1 MRRMNIDTIF
11 RLRMP
16 YRSGQLARITQA
28 IAEEKALIGDLS
40 LVRLGEED
48 TIREITVE
56 TESDEQ
62 TKRVEARLRNLPGI
76 ELLSL
81 RDTVFERHQGGKI
94 HSTSKVP
101 LENVSDLRI
110 VYTPGV
116 ARVALAIKE
125 NPKLAYEYTSLGNS
139 IGIFTNGTRVLG
151 LGDIGPVASLP
162 VMEGKAVLYDKFA
175 GISATPILLHTK
187 NPDEFIETVVQIASS
202 FGGIH
207 LEDISSPE
215 CYKIE
220 DELIKRLNKP
230 VMHDD
235 QHGTA
240 VASLAAVIN
249 AAKLAHLSLEN
260 ASVGQIGLGAAGS
273 AIARLMLAY
282 GVKKVY
288 VADRNQ
294 EAVTWLESLGGVAA
308 DLPTIMAKCDIV
320 IAATGKPGLIQPQ
333 DIRKGQI
340 IFSLSNP
347 NPEIEPLTALSAGAA
362 FASDGR
368 SINNALAFPGI
379 FKGAL
384 QSRAESISNEMKIAA
399 AKAIAS
405 IAGPS
410 EIVPD
415 PLNPLVH
422 QAVTKAV
429 YDAAYEQGLA
439 NQASLLP

>member
-16 YRSGQLARITQA
+16 YQSGQLAKITQA
-28 IAEEKALIGDLS
+28 IAAEKALIGELS
-40 LVRLGEED
+40 LIRLGDEE

-56 TESDEQ
+56 TEDDDQ

-76 ELLSL
+76 ELISM

-94 HSTSKVP
+94 HSTSRVS

-116 ARVALAIKE
+116 ARVSLAIQAKPE
-125 NPKLAYEYTSLGNS
+125 LAYEYTGLKNS
-139 IGIFTNGTRVLG
+139 VGIFTNGTRVLG
-151 LGDIGPVASLP
+151 LGDIGPIASLP

-187 NPDEFIETVVQIASS
+187 NPDEFIETVVQIAPS

-207 LEDISSPE
+207 LEDISSPD
-215 CYKIE
+215 CYQIE
-220 DELIKRLNKP
+220 NELIKRLRKP

-249 AAKLAHLSLEN
+249 ACKLANLSLEH

-294 EAVTWLESLGGVAA
+294 EAVSWLESLGGVGA
-308 DLPTIMAKCDIV
+308 DLPTIMAQCDIV
-320 IAATGKPGLIQPQ
+320 IAATGRPGLIKPQ

-347 NPEIEPLTALSAGAA
+347 QPEIDPLVALSAGAS

-405 IAGPS
+405 LAGAR

-415 PLNPLVH
+415 PLNPQVH
-422 QAVTKAV
+422 QAVTQAV
-429 YDAAYEQGLA
+429 SDAAHEQGLT
-439 NQASLLP
+439 NQATL